1 MNELSNDFKYYWIQR
16 LRPNFS
22 SYPVVALDLTF
33 GNIFFVLDNKIIKAN
48 ISKNNQQK
56 DLIKKIIKDA
66 T

>member
-1 MNELSNDFKYYWIQR
+1 MNDSTNLFNYHWVQS

-22 SYPVVALDLTF
+22 SYPVGVLYLTF
-33 GNIFFVLDNKIIKAN
+33 EKFLFMLDNKIIKKN

-56 DLIKKIIKDA
+56 LLIKKIINE